1 MTNLTYYAIPQWVS
15 AAFLLLIPLPF
26 VLLLRFIW
34 REARRHTLGQAFPVS
49 LLFFVLYISYVIAA
63 SLLGWFDQV
72 LFPPKVLLIST
83 FPYAFLLFGLLP
95 KTKSFQLITEHAAID
110 QLIQLHIFRVIGSF
124 FVILAL
130 YNALPPGFA
139 FIAGFGDLITAISS
153 VFVAQALRQKKSY
166 AHKLA
171 VVWNLFGAV
180 DILFTAIAAN
190 ALTKISID
198 TGAMGVD
205 TLAFFPFSL
214 IPAFAPPTILML
226 HWIIY
231 QKLQK
236 IK

>member
-1 MTNLTYYAIPQWVS
+1 MTNLTHYEVPQWVAS
-15 AAFLLLIPLPF
+15 AFLLLIPLPF
-26 VLLLRFIW
+26 VLLLHFIW
-34 REARRHTLGQAFPVS
+34 REAKQHALRQAFPLS
-49 LLFFVLYISYVIAA
+49 LLFFVLYVGYVMAA

-72 LFPPKVLLIST
+72 LFPPKVLLMST

-95 KTKSFQLITEHAAID
+95 KTKSFQLITEHAAVD
-110 QLIQLHIFRVIGSF
+110 KLIQLHIFRVIGSF
-124 FVILAL
+124 FIILAL

-139 FIAGFGDLITAISS
+139 YIAGFGDLITAISS

-166 AHKLA
+166 AHRLA
-171 VVWNLFGAV
+171 VAWNLFGAV

-226 HWIIY
+226 HWVIY
-231 QKLQK
+231 QKLHK
-236 IK
+236 K